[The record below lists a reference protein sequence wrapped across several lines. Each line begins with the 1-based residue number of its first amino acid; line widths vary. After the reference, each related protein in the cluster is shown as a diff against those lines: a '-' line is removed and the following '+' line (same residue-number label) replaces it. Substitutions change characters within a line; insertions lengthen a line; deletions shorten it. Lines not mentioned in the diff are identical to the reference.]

1 MSGEAPTLDF
11 LGAAGTVTGA
21 RFLLGH
27 AGRRLLVDCGLFQGL
42 KELRLR
48 NWRRFP
54 VEESLVDAVVL
65 SHAHI
70 DHSGYLPRLVREGF
84 AGPVYCTPAT
94 RDLLAI
100 LLLDAARLQEE
111 EASYANRKG
120 FSKHRPALPL
130 FDARDVERTLGL
142 IAARRYGEGFSAVP
156 GVDATFRRAGHILG
170 SATVRLSLKG
180 GEPIVLA
187 YSGDLG
193 RTDQPIL
200 RDPEPIEE
208 ADYLLLESTYGDRF
222 HGPDPVEGLCRIV
235 NETAERQGVLL
246 IPSFAVGRAQM
257 LLWHLDRLR
266 REGRIPAVPTFLD
279 SPMAARV
286 SEVTCRH
293 GDDLDGDMRQAMDE
307 NRCPICHR
315 TCAFVTAPE
324 ESKAL
329 NDRAG
334 PMIVIAGSGMA
345 TGGRILH
352 HFKRRLPDPNT
363 TVLFVG
369 FQAPGTRG
377 HTLQQGGSALKM
389 HGEFVPVRA
398 RIAFLDGLS
407 AHADQDEI
415 VRWLGGFRRPPRMTY
430 LVHGTPAGMEG
441 LARRL
446 RTLGWPV
453 QMPAD
458 GERVLLGGN

>member
-1 MSGEAPTLDF
+1 MNGASPTLEF

-21 RFLLGH
+21 KFLLELR
-27 AGRRLLVDCGLFQGL
+27 GRRVLVDCGLFQGL

-48 NWRRFP
+48 NWRPFP
-54 VEESLVDAVVL
+54 VRGDRIDAVVL

-94 RDLLAI
+94 RDLLEI

-120 FSKHRPALPL
+120 FSRHRPALPL
-130 FDARDVERTLGL
+130 FDTRDAERTLKQV
-142 IAARRYGEGFSAVP
+142 APRRYGEGFAAASGIAAV
-156 GVDATFRRAGHILG
+156 FRRAGHILG
-170 SATVRLSLKG
+170 SATIRLSLDG
-180 GEPIVLA
+180 GKPVVLA

-193 RTDQPIL
+193 RWDQPIL

-208 ADYLLLESTYGDRF
+208 ADVLLLESTYGDRF
-222 HGPDPVEGLCRIV
+222 HAPDPIEGLARVV
-235 NETAERQGVLL
+235 NEAAEKKGALL
-246 IPSFAVGRAQM
+246 IPSFAVGRAQI

-266 REGRIPAVPTFLD
+266 REGRIPDVPTFLD

-307 NRCPICHR
+307 ERCPICHR
-315 TCAFVTAPE
+315 TCAFVVTPE

-352 HFKRRLPDPNT
+352 HFKRRLPDPAT

-377 HTLQQGGSALKM
+377 HTLQQGGATLKM
-389 HGEFVPVRA
+389 HGELVPVRA
-398 RIAFLDGLS
+398 RVAFLDGLS

-415 VRWLGGFRRPPRMTY
+415 VRWLGGFRRPPGMTY

-453 QMPAD
+453 RIPKD
-458 GERVLLGGN
+458 GERISLTGE